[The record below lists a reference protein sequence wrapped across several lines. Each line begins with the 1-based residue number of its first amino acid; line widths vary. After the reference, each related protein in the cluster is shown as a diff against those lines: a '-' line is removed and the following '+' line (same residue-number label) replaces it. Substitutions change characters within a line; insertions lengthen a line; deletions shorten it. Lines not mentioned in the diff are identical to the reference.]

1 MQSSVA
7 VQRREWKRKGRKSYS
22 VSASVVASS
31 HMVVVVGRGVEK
43 KESQK
48 IRKTD
53 LGPGLHQEREERVG
67 QGGKVALFSLKL
79 RNTGRPSQTL

>member
-1 MQSSVA
+1 M
-7 VQRREWKRKGRKSYS
+7 EEKRKKKLFCLGQCGSQQP
-22 VSASVVASS
+22 
-31 HMVVVVGRGVEK
+31 HGGGGGWGVEK

-53 LGPGLHQEREERVG
+53 LGPDLHQEREERVG